1 MQIPGSLVPR
11 QTPVT
16 DTRWQTGNQ
25 SVNVGDLWVAAWD
38 GKDLGLVL
46 IVAVRDSHV
55 VIWPVTDEAII
66 PSAPCFHVTADWLDY
81 DLVSWPESEAGLSYA
96 TLSRRLGTVVDSRTL
111 LSIWNSLRSDEPADG
126 VENYPE
132 DESEAADN
140 ALALVCNWATML
152 GRLDFPDPDDLAG
165 VLRPDFADAH
175 NISPRDLV
183 GVVDGVPA
191 VLRQIV
197 DGARLLPDR
206 AIVTLSERF
215 NVDPHQVVQPVSGL
229 EVDALRAPQRKAT
242 VVSLAARR
250 GERENDVRLRAWQQS
265 QLAARQQH
273 NANERAAAAARVDN
287 ALAALLADDT
297 NEPSHDTPSG

>member
-1 MQIPGSLVPR
+1 MQIPESLVPR

-16 DTRWQTGNQ
+16 DSRWQTGNQ
-25 SVNVGDLWVAAWD
+25 SANVGDLWVTAWD

-55 VIWPVTDEAII
+55 VIWPVTDETST
-66 PSAPCFHVTADWLDY
+66 PSAPCFRVTADWLAY
-81 DLVSWPESEAGLSYA
+81 DLVGWPEAEAGLSYA
-96 TLSRRLGTVVDSRTL
+96 TLSRRLGTVADSRTL
-111 LSIWNSLRSDEPADG
+111 LSIWNSLRTDEPADG
-126 VENYPE
+126 VETYPE

-140 ALALVCNWATML
+140 ALARVCNWATVL

-175 NISPRDLV
+175 HISPRDLV

-197 DGARLLPDR
+197 DGTRLLPDR

-215 NVDPHQVVQPVSGL
+215 NVDPQQVVQPVGGL
-229 EVDALRAPQRKAT
+229 EVDALRAPQRKET

-250 GERENDVRLRAWQQS
+250 GQRENDVRLNAWQQS

-273 NANERAAAAARVDN
+273 NTNERAAAAARVDN
-287 ALAALLADDT
+287 ALAALGDDT
-297 NEPSHDTPSG
+297 D